1 MPVWGRKPGAATAAD
16 SAFARS
22 LFAPSTTP
30 PGSAFVPS
38 SRLGRERL
46 RTYRVLAAARV
57 VMSLM
62 LLGWLV
68 LLPMTQAGP
77 HVERPVIATLGH
89 GVALLYLG
97 LTAASLWWSFIHTQ
111 GLAWQVLMA
120 IAVDLLAFT
129 TLQFTAGY
137 PAREFA
143 LIYALPVLAAGIY
156 GTLSLTLFV
165 AALVTLILLGS
176 AGFALLGGAE
186 QAEQR
191 MLNAAFVG
199 IAYFAV
205 AVLTWQLSQRLAR
218 QEARAAASESI
229 ARRQM
234 ALNQRVIEAQRD
246 GVMVV
251 DRHMV
256 LEALNPAA
264 QHLLDLPWSDAVT
277 ARWLGGRKAL
287 RDLPVAEVVRKEVER
302 MAIDGEDEKEV
313 KVRTPAGRK
322 LRLRLSRLDNLPG
335 GVGYLIV
342 LQDLREIEARIQQEK
357 LAAMGRLV
365 ASVAHEIRNP
375 LGAISQA
382 NQLAREYGADPVQ
395 VDRLHHLI
403 AQNVERINRTVE
415 DVLELGRSAPR
426 DIGLMPC
433 APLMRELHAE
443 FDQPDEGRIGLFIQD
458 DTAQIRFDAL
468 HLRRVLVNL
477 LSNARRYASK
487 QPRAIEMRQLGVG
500 QVREIQVSNDGPL
513 IDAELR
519 AQLFEPFRTT
529 SSRGVGLGLYISHE
543 LCQRNGARLLYRIE
557 REGTPQQR
565 GSFVIQ
571 LAPGPEV

>member
-1 MPVWGRKPGAATAAD
+1 M
-16 SAFARS
+16 
-22 LFAPSTTP
+22 FAPSTSP
-30 PGSAFVPS
+30 AGLAFVPS

-46 RTYRVLAAARV
+46 RTFRVLAGARLL
-57 VMSLM
+57 MALM

-68 LLPMTQAGP
+68 LLPMLQAASP
-77 HVERPVIATLGH
+77 RQPSAVTLGYWMAAAYA
-89 GVALLYLG
+89 VQTG
-97 LTAASLWWSFIHTQ
+97 LSLWWSFRHSG
-111 GLAWQVLMA
+111 GLAWQVLVA
-120 IAVDLLAFT
+120 IAVDLLVFT
-129 TLQFTAGY
+129 VLQFTAGY
-137 PAREFA
+137 PSREFS

-176 AGFALLGGAE
+176 AVSGLFAGVAEAE
-186 QAEQR
+186 QHL
-191 MLNAAFVG
+191 LNAAFVG
-199 IAYFAV
+199 AAYFAV

-218 QEARAAASESI
+218 QEARASASESM

-234 ALNQRVIEAQRD
+234 ALNQRVIEAQHD

-264 QHLLDLPWSDAVT
+264 QQLLDLPWSDAVT

-287 RDLPVAEVVRKEVER
+287 GDLPVAAVVRQEIER
-302 MAIDGEDEKEV
+302 MAIDGEEALEV
-313 KVRTPAGRK
+313 QVRTPAGRR
-322 LRLRLSRLDNLPG
+322 LLLRLSTLENLPG

-342 LQDLREIEARIQQEK
+342 LQDLREIDARIQQEK

-375 LGAISQA
+375 LGAIGQA
-382 NQLAREYGADPVQ
+382 NQLAKEFATDAAQ
-395 VDRLHHLI
+395 LERLHHLI
-403 AQNVERINRTVE
+403 GQNVERINRTVE
-415 DVLELGRSAPR
+415 DVLELGRTAPR
-426 DIGLMPC
+426 EIGLMLC
-433 APLMRELHAE
+433 APLLHELHAE
-443 FDQPDEGRIGLFIQD
+443 FDAPDAGRIGLFIQD
-458 DTAQIRFDAL
+458 DTAQIHFDAL

-477 LSNARRYASK
+477 LSNARRYASN
-487 QPRAIEMRQLGVG
+487 QPRAIEIRQLGA
-500 QVREIQVSNDGPL
+500 QRVREIQVANDGPL

-529 SSRGVGLGLYISHE
+529 STRGVGLGLYISHE
-543 LCQRNGARLLYRIE
+543 LCLRNGARLLYRVE
-557 REGTPQQR
+557 REGTPQAR

-571 LAPGPEV
+571 TAPGPET

>member
-1 MPVWGRKPGAATAAD
+1 M
-16 SAFARS
+16 
-22 LFAPSTTP
+22 FAPAAASS
-30 PGSAFVPS
+30 GSAFVPS

-57 VMSLM
+57 LMSLM

-68 LLPMTQAGP
+68 LLPMMQAPP
-77 HVERPVIATLGH
+77 HAAKPAIATLGY
-89 GVALLYLG
+89 GVALLYVA
-97 LTAASLWWSFIHTQ
+97 LTAASLWWSFVRTQ
-111 GLAWQVLMA
+111 GLAWQVLIA

-165 AALVTLILLGS
+165 AALVTMILLGS
-176 AGFALLGGAE
+176 AGFAMLGGAAE
-186 QAEQR
+186 AEQR

-218 QEARAAASESI
+218 QEARAAASESV

-264 QHLLDLPWSDAVT
+264 QQLLDLPWSDAVT

-302 MAIDGEDEKEV
+302 MAIDGEEALEV

-322 LRLRLSRLDNLPG
+322 LLLRLSTLDNLPG

-342 LQDLREIEARIQQEK
+342 LQDLREIDARIQQEK

-375 LGAISQA
+375 LGAIGQA
-382 NQLAREYGADPVQ
+382 NQLAREFAADAVQ
-395 VDRLHHLI
+395 LERLHHLI
-403 AQNVERINRTVE
+403 GQNVERINRTVE
-415 DVLELGRSAPR
+415 DVLELGRTAPR
-426 DIGLMPC
+426 EIGLMLC
-433 APLMRELHAE
+433 APLIRELHAE
-443 FDQPDEGRIGLFIQD
+443 FDQPDQGRIGLFIQD
-458 DTAQIRFDAL
+458 DAAQIRFDAL

-487 QPRAIEMRQLGVG
+487 QPRAIEMRQLGAG

-543 LCQRNGARLLYRIE
+543 LCLRNGARLLYRLE
-557 REGTPQQR
+557 REGTPQER

-571 LAPGPEV
+571 IAPGP

>member
-1 MPVWGRKPGAATAAD
+1 MPVWGRKPGAAVAAE

-22 LFAPSTTP
+22 MFAPAAASS
-30 PGSAFVPS
+30 GSAFVPS

-57 VMSLM
+57 LMSLM

-68 LLPMTQAGP
+68 LLPMMQAAP
-77 HVERPVIATLGH
+77 HAEKPAIATLGY
-89 GVALLYLG
+89 GVALLYVA
-97 LTAASLWWSFIHTQ
+97 LTVVSLWWSFVRTQ
-111 GLAWQVLMA
+111 GLAWQVLIA

-165 AALVTLILLGS
+165 AALVTMILLGS
-176 AGFALLGGAE
+176 AGFAMLGGAAE
-186 QAEQR
+186 AEQR
-191 MLNAAFVG
+191 LLNAAFVG

-218 QEARAAASESI
+218 QEARAAASESV

-264 QHLLDLPWSDAVT
+264 QQLLDLPWSDAVT

-302 MAIDGEDEKEV
+302 MAIDGEEALEV

-322 LRLRLSRLDNLPG
+322 LLLRLSTLDNLPG

-342 LQDLREIEARIQQEK
+342 LQDLREIDARIQQEK

-375 LGAISQA
+375 LGAIGQA
-382 NQLAREYGADPVQ
+382 NQLAREFAGDAVQ
-395 VDRLHHLI
+395 LERLHHLI
-403 AQNVERINRTVE
+403 GQNVERINRTVE
-415 DVLELGRSAPR
+415 DVLELGRTAPR
-426 DIGLMPC
+426 EIGLMLC

-443 FDQPDEGRIGLFIQD
+443 FDQPDQGRIGLFIQD
-458 DTAQIRFDAL
+458 DAAQIRFDAL

-477 LSNARRYASK
+477 LSNARRYASN
-487 QPRAIEMRQLGVG
+487 QLRAIEMRQLGAG

-543 LCQRNGARLLYRIE
+543 LCLRNGARLLYRLE
-557 REGTPQQR
+557 REGTPQER

-571 LAPGPEV
+571 IAPGS

>member
-1 MPVWGRKPGAATAAD
+1 M
-16 SAFARS
+16 
-22 LFAPSTTP
+22 FAPTATSSGT
-30 PGSAFVPS
+30 AFVPS

-57 VMSLM
+57 LMALM

-68 LLPMTQAGP
+68 LLPMLQARP
-77 HVERPVIATLGH
+77 HDVGEPTHDLGYW
-89 GVALLYLG
+89 VALLYVV
-97 LTAASLWWSFIHTQ
+97 LTALSLWWSFFRAD
-111 GLAWQVLMA
+111 GLAWQVLIA
-120 IAVDLLAFT
+120 IAVDLLAFS

-137 PAREFA
+137 PAREFS

-165 AALVTLILLGS
+165 AALVTLILLSG
-176 AGFALLGGAE
+176 AAWAMMGGVAA
-186 QAEQR
+186 AEQR

-251 DRHMV
+251 DQNMV

-287 RDLPVAEVVRKEVER
+287 RDLPAAEIVRKEVER
-302 MAIDGEDEKEV
+302 MAIDGEDELEV
-313 KVRTPAGRK
+313 QVRTPSERK
-322 LRLRLSRLDNLPG
+322 LLLRLSKLEDLPG
-335 GVGYLIV
+335 GAGYLIV
-342 LQDLREIEARIQQEK
+342 LQDLREIDARIQQEK

-375 LGAISQA
+375 LGAIGQA
-382 NQLAREYGADPVQ
+382 NQLAREYAADPVQ
-395 VDRLHHLI
+395 LERLHHLI
-403 AQNVERINRTVE
+403 GQNVERINRTVE
-415 DVLELGRSAPR
+415 DVLELGRTAPR
-426 DIGLMPC
+426 DIGLMHC

-443 FDQPDEGRIGLFIQD
+443 FDQPDQGRVGLFIQD
-458 DTAQIRFDAL
+458 DAAQIRFDAL

-477 LSNARRYASK
+477 LSNARRYASN
-487 QPRAIEMRQLGVG
+487 QPRSIEIRQLGAG
-500 QVREIQVSNDGPL
+500 RVREIQVSNDGPL

-543 LCQRNGARLLYRIE
+543 LCLRNGARLVYRIE
-557 REGTPQQR
+557 REGTPQAR
-565 GSFVIQ
+565 GAFVIQ
-571 LAPGPEV
+571 IAPGPEA

>member
-1 MPVWGRKPGAATAAD
+1 M
-16 SAFARS
+16 
-22 LFAPSTTP
+22 FAPAAASS
-30 PGSAFVPS
+30 GSAFVPS

-57 VMSLM
+57 LMSLM

-68 LLPMTQAGP
+68 LLPMMQAAP
-77 HVERPVIATLGH
+77 HAAKPAIATLGY
-89 GVALLYLG
+89 GVALLYVA
-97 LTAASLWWSFIHTQ
+97 LTVASLWWSFVRTQ
-111 GLAWQVLMA
+111 GLAWQVLIA

-165 AALVTLILLGS
+165 AALVTMILLGS
-176 AGFALLGGAE
+176 AGFAMLGGAAE
-186 QAEQR
+186 AEQR

-218 QEARAAASESI
+218 QEARAAASESV

-264 QHLLDLPWSDAVT
+264 QQLLDLPWSDAVT

-302 MAIDGEDEKEV
+302 MANDGEEALEV

-322 LRLRLSRLDNLPG
+322 LLLRLSTLDNLPG

-342 LQDLREIEARIQQEK
+342 LQDLREIDARIQQEK

-375 LGAISQA
+375 LGAIGQA
-382 NQLAREYGADPVQ
+382 NQLAREFAADAVQ
-395 VDRLHHLI
+395 LERLHHLI
-403 AQNVERINRTVE
+403 GQNVERINRTVE
-415 DVLELGRSAPR
+415 DVLELGRTAPR
-426 DIGLMPC
+426 EIGLMLC
-433 APLMRELHAE
+433 APLIRELHAE
-443 FDQPDEGRIGLFIQD
+443 FDQPDQGRIGLFIQD
-458 DTAQIRFDAL
+458 DAAQIRFDAL

-487 QPRAIEMRQLGVG
+487 QPRAIEMRQLGAG

-543 LCQRNGARLLYRIE
+543 LCLRNGARLLYRLE
-557 REGTPQQR
+557 REGTPQER

-571 LAPGPEV
+571 IAPGP

>member
-1 MPVWGRKPGAATAAD
+1 
-16 SAFARS
+16 
-22 LFAPSTTP
+22 
-30 PGSAFVPS
+30 
-38 SRLGRERL
+38 
-46 RTYRVLAAARV
+46 
-57 VMSLM
+57 
-62 LLGWLV
+62 
-68 LLPMTQAGP
+68 
-77 HVERPVIATLGH
+77 
-89 GVALLYLG
+89 VALLYVA
-97 LTAASLWWSFIHTQ
+97 LTAASLWWSFVRTQ
-111 GLAWQVLMA
+111 GLAWQVLIA

-137 PAREFA
+137 PAREFS

-165 AALVTLILLGS
+165 AALVTMILLGS
-176 AGFALLGGAE
+176 AGFAMLGGAAE
-186 QAEQR
+186 AEQR

-218 QEARAAASESI
+218 QEARAAASESV

-264 QHLLDLPWSDAVT
+264 QQLLDLPWSDAVT

-302 MAIDGEDEKEV
+302 MAIDGEEALEV

-322 LRLRLSRLDNLPG
+322 LLLRLSTLDNLPG

-342 LQDLREIEARIQQEK
+342 LQDLREIDARIQQEK

-375 LGAISQA
+375 W
-382 NQLAREYGADPVQ
+382 
-395 VDRLHHLI
+395 
-403 AQNVERINRTVE
+403 
-415 DVLELGRSAPR
+415 GRSGRPTSSPANLRPMRCSSNACIISSARTSSASTAPSRTCWSWAAPR
-426 DIGLMPC
+426 
-433 APLMRELHAE
+433 
-443 FDQPDEGRIGLFIQD
+443 
-458 DTAQIRFDAL
+458 
-468 HLRRVLVNL
+468 RVK
-477 LSNARRYASK
+477 S
-487 QPRAIEMRQLGVG
+487 G
-500 QVREIQVSNDGPL
+500 
-513 IDAELR
+513 
-519 AQLFEPFRTT
+519 
-529 SSRGVGLGLYISHE
+529 
-543 LCQRNGARLLYRIE
+543 
-557 REGTPQQR
+557 
-565 GSFVIQ
+565 
-571 LAPGPEV
+571 

>member
-1 MPVWGRKPGAATAAD
+1 M
-16 SAFARS
+16 
-22 LFAPSTTP
+22 FAPAAASS
-30 PGSAFVPS
+30 GSAFVPS

-57 VMSLM
+57 LMSLM

-68 LLPMTQAGP
+68 LLPMMQAAAQPGKP
-77 HVERPVIATLGH
+77 AIATLGY
-89 GVALLYLG
+89 GVALLYVA
-97 LTAASLWWSFIHTQ
+97 LTVASLWWSFVRTQ
-111 GLAWQVLMA
+111 GLAWQVLIA

-165 AALVTLILLGS
+165 AALVTMILLGS
-176 AGFALLGGAE
+176 AGFAMLGGAVE
-186 QAEQR
+186 AEQR
-191 MLNAAFVG
+191 LLNAAFVG

-218 QEARAAASESI
+218 QEARAAASESV

-264 QHLLDLPWSDAVT
+264 QQLLDLPWSDAVT

-302 MAIDGEDEKEV
+302 MAVDGEEALEV

-322 LRLRLSRLDNLPG
+322 LLLRLSTLDNLPG

-342 LQDLREIEARIQQEK
+342 LQDLREIDARIQQEK

-375 LGAISQA
+375 LGAIGQA
-382 NQLAREYGADPVQ
+382 NQLAREFAGDTAQ
-395 VDRLHHLI
+395 LERLHHLI
-403 AQNVERINRTVE
+403 GQNVERINRTVE
-415 DVLELGRSAPR
+415 DVLELGRTAPR
-426 DIGLMPC
+426 EIGLMLC

-443 FDQPDEGRIGLFIQD
+443 FDQPDQGRIGLFIQD
-458 DTAQIRFDAL
+458 DAAQIRFDAL

-477 LSNARRYASK
+477 LSNARRYASN
-487 QPRAIEMRQLGVG
+487 QPRAIEMRQLGAG

-543 LCQRNGARLLYRIE
+543 LCLRNGARLLYRLE
-557 REGTPQQR
+557 REGTPQER

-571 LAPGPEV
+571 IAPGP

>member
-1 MPVWGRKPGAATAAD
+1 MFAPAAAT
-16 SAFARS
+16 SG
-22 LFAPSTTP
+22 P
-30 PGSAFVPS
+30 AFVPS

-57 VMSLM
+57 LMALM
-62 LLGWLV
+62 LLAWLV
-68 LLPMTQAGP
+68 LLPMLQANTHADKAPGQM
-77 HVERPVIATLGH
+77 LGYW
-89 GVALLYLG
+89 VASLYLV
-97 LTAASLWWSFIHTQ
+97 LTAVSLWWSFFRTD
-111 GLAWQVLMA
+111 GLAWQVLIA

-176 AGFALLGGAE
+176 AAFALMGGVAE
-186 QAEQR
+186 AEQR

-218 QEARAAASESI
+218 QEARATASESI

-287 RDLPVAEVVRKEVER
+287 RELPAAEVVRKEVER
-302 MAIDGEDEKEV
+302 MAIDGEDEIEV
-313 KVRTPAGRK
+313 QVRTPSGRK
-322 LRLRLSRLDNLPG
+322 LLLRMARLDDLPG
-335 GVGYLIV
+335 GAGYLIV
-342 LQDLREIEARIQQEK
+342 LQDLREIDARIQQEK

-375 LGAISQA
+375 LGAIGQA
-382 NQLAREYGADPVQ
+382 NQLAREYAADPAQ
-395 VDRLHHLI
+395 LDRLHHLI
-403 AQNVERINRTVE
+403 GQNVDRINRTVE
-415 DVLELGRSAPR
+415 DVLELGRTAPR
-426 DIGLMPC
+426 DIGLMHC
-433 APLMRELHAE
+433 APLMHELHAE
-443 FDQPDEGRIGLFIQD
+443 FDAPDAGRVGLFIQD
-458 DTAQIRFDAL
+458 DAAQIRFDAL

-477 LSNARRYASK
+477 LSNARRYASNR
-487 QPRAIEMRQLGVG
+487 PRSIEIRQLGAE

-543 LCQRNGARLLYRIE
+543 LCQRNGARLVYRIE

-565 GSFVIQ
+565 GAFVIQ
-571 LAPGPEV
+571 IAPGPEA

>member
-1 MPVWGRKPGAATAAD
+1 M
-16 SAFARS
+16 
-22 LFAPSTTP
+22 FAPAAASS
-30 PGSAFVPS
+30 GSAFVPS

-57 VMSLM
+57 LMSLM

-68 LLPMTQAGP
+68 LLPMMQAPP
-77 HVERPVIATLGH
+77 HAAKPAIATLGY
-89 GVALLYLG
+89 GVALLYVA
-97 LTAASLWWSFIHTQ
+97 LTAASLWWSFVRTQ
-111 GLAWQVLMA
+111 GLAWQVLIA

-165 AALVTLILLGS
+165 AALVTMILLGS
-176 AGFALLGGAE
+176 AGFAMLGGAAE
-186 QAEQR
+186 AEQR

-218 QEARAAASESI
+218 QEARAAASESV

-264 QHLLDLPWSDAVT
+264 QQLLDLPWSDAVT

-302 MAIDGEDEKEV
+302 MANDGEEALEV

-322 LRLRLSRLDNLPG
+322 LLLRLSTLDNLPG

-342 LQDLREIEARIQQEK
+342 LQDLREIDARIQQEK

-375 LGAISQA
+375 LGAIGQA
-382 NQLAREYGADPVQ
+382 NQLAREFAADAVQ
-395 VDRLHHLI
+395 LERLHHLI
-403 AQNVERINRTVE
+403 GQNVERINRTVE
-415 DVLELGRSAPR
+415 DVLELGRTAPR
-426 DIGLMPC
+426 EIGLMLC
-433 APLMRELHAE
+433 APLIRELHAE
-443 FDQPDEGRIGLFIQD
+443 FDQPDQGRIGLFIQD
-458 DTAQIRFDAL
+458 DAAQIRFDAL

-487 QPRAIEMRQLGVG
+487 QPRAIEMRQLGAG

-543 LCQRNGARLLYRIE
+543 LCLRNGARLLYRLE
-557 REGTPQQR
+557 REGTPQER

-571 LAPGPEV
+571 IAPGP

>member
-1 MPVWGRKPGAATAAD
+1 M
-16 SAFARS
+16 
-22 LFAPSTTP
+22 FAPAAASS
-30 PGSAFVPS
+30 GSAFVPS

-57 VMSLM
+57 LMSLM

-68 LLPMTQAGP
+68 LLPMMQAAAQPGKP
-77 HVERPVIATLGH
+77 AIATLGY
-89 GVALLYLG
+89 GVALLYVA
-97 LTAASLWWSFIHTQ
+97 LTVASLWWSFVRTQ
-111 GLAWQVLMA
+111 GLAWQVLIA

-165 AALVTLILLGS
+165 AALVTMILLGS
-176 AGFALLGGAE
+176 AGFAMLGGAVE
-186 QAEQR
+186 AEQR
-191 MLNAAFVG
+191 LLNAAFVG

-218 QEARAAASESI
+218 QEARAAASESV

-264 QHLLDLPWSDAVT
+264 QQLLDLPWSDAVT

-302 MAIDGEDEKEV
+302 MAVDGEEALEV

-322 LRLRLSRLDNLPG
+322 LLLRLSTLDNLPG

-342 LQDLREIEARIQQEK
+342 LQDLREIDARIQQEK

-375 LGAISQA
+375 LGAIGQA
-382 NQLAREYGADPVQ
+382 NQLAREFAGDTAQ
-395 VDRLHHLI
+395 LERLHHLI
-403 AQNVERINRTVE
+403 GQNVERINRTVE
-415 DVLELGRSAPR
+415 DVLELGRTAPR
-426 DIGLMPC
+426 EIGLMLC

-443 FDQPDEGRIGLFIQD
+443 FDQPDQGRIGLFIQD
-458 DTAQIRFDAL
+458 DAAQIRFDAL

-477 LSNARRYASK
+477 LSNARRYASN
-487 QPRAIEMRQLGVG
+487 QPRAIEMRQLGAG

-529 SSRGVGLGLYISHE
+529 STRGVGLGLYISHE
-543 LCQRNGARLLYRIE
+543 LCLRNGARLLYRLE
-557 REGTPQQR
+557 REGTPQER

-571 LAPGPEV
+571 IAPGP

>member
-1 MPVWGRKPGAATAAD
+1 M
-16 SAFARS
+16 
-22 LFAPSTTP
+22 FAPTGASS
-30 PGSAFVPS
+30 GSALVPS

-46 RTYRVLAAARV
+46 RTFRVLAAARV
-57 VMSLM
+57 VMALM
-62 LLGWLV
+62 LLAWLV
-68 LLPMTQAGP
+68 LLPMLQAK
-77 HVERPVIATLGH
+77 GH
-89 GVALLYLG
+89 GEGEPTSGLGYWVALAYLV
-97 LTAASLWWSFIHTQ
+97 LTALSLWWSFFRTG
-111 GLAWQVLMA
+111 GLAWQVLIA
-120 IAVDLLAFT
+120 IAVDLLAFS

-156 GTLSLTLFV
+156 GTLSLTMFV
-165 AALVTLILLGS
+165 AALVTLILLGG
-176 AGFALLGGAE
+176 AAFAMMGGVAE
-186 QAEQR
+186 AEQR

-218 QEARAAASESI
+218 QEARATASESI

-251 DRHMV
+251 DGHMV

-264 QHLLDLPWSDAVT
+264 QHLLDLSWSDAVT

-287 RDLPVAEVVRKEVER
+287 RELPAAEAVRQEVER
-302 MAIDGEDEKEV
+302 MAIDGEDELEV
-313 KVRTPAGRK
+313 QVRTPAGRK
-322 LRLRLSRLDNLPG
+322 LLLRLSRLDNLPG
-335 GVGYLIV
+335 GTGYLIV
-342 LQDLREIEARIQQEK
+342 LQDLREIDARIQQEK

-375 LGAISQA
+375 LGAIGQA
-382 NQLAREYGADPVQ
+382 NQLAREYAADPAQ
-395 VDRLHHLI
+395 LERLHHLI
-403 AQNVERINRTVE
+403 GQNVERINRTVE
-415 DVLELGRSAPR
+415 DVLELGRTAPR

-443 FDQPDEGRIGLFIQD
+443 FDKPDEGRIGLFIQD
-458 DTAQIRFDAL
+458 DAAQIRFDAL
-468 HLRRVLVNL
+468 HLRRILVNL
-477 LSNARRYASK
+477 LSNARRYASN
-487 QPRAIEMRQLGVG
+487 QPRAIEIRQLGAER
-500 QVREIQVSNDGPL
+500 VREIQVSNDGPL

-543 LCQRNGARLLYRIE
+543 LCLRNGARLVYRIE
-557 REGTPQQR
+557 REGTPQAR
-565 GSFVIQ
+565 GAFVIQ
-571 LAPGPEV
+571 IAPGPEA